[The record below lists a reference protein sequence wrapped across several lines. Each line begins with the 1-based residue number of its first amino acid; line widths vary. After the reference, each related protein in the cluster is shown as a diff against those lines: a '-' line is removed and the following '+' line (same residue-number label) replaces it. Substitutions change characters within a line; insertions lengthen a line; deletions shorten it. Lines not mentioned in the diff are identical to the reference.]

1 MKLSLVLLLICLYVL
16 PFTVS
21 AQHSSKMP
29 KWLSNKGFW
38 ILETQRSTPKNSIVY
53 FYNNEQVLIYKE
65 TINNKRINVARKKV
79 RKQLEAVLEQ
89 ALASWQKE
97 KVAKENDHWVAS
109 RL

>member
-53 FYNNEQVLIYKE
+53 FYNNEQVLINKE

-97 KVAKENDHWVAS
+97 KVEKENDHWVAS

>member
-65 TINNKRINVARKKV
+65 TINNKRINVAQKKV

-89 ALASWQKE
+89 ALANWQKE
-97 KVAKENDHWVAS
+97 KVVKENDHWVAS